1 MGELGRPLKYKTPEE
16 MQRAVDAYFATE
28 AFVDIGDNKMYCPT
42 VSGLAYYLGMSTE
55 ALRNYGEKDAFLATV
70 KGAKQRIEVA
80 LEQRLYGNAVTG
92 TIFNLKNNFGWKD
105 KEPEEVKAQQKIEI
119 EFTQAKRDADSAN

>member
-16 MQRAVDAYFATE
+16 MQRAVDVYFATE

-70 KGAKQRIEVA
+70 KGAKQRMEFE
-80 LEQRLYGNAVTG
+80 LE
-92 TIFNLKNNFGWKD
+92 
-105 KEPEEVKAQQKIEI
+105 
-119 EFTQAKRDADSAN
+119 